1 MAVFFSEMDEDPED
15 EDLTEP
21 SEMYVYARYYTFAS
35 TKIAYSDKQ
44 EEQKIFAETMKL
56 VPFFK
61 DLIIACYRHR

>member
-21 SEMYVYARYYTFAS
+21 SEMYVYARYYMFAS

-44 EEQKIFAETMKL
+44 EEQKIFAETIKL
-56 VPFFK
+56 ILFFK